1 MIKGKCKQKM
11 FILFKNLNI
20 RPAELE
26 NDQIKL
32 KTSRKKIHRKV
43 NMILEQLQSKISMYN
58 NCLHL
63 HKIAIE
69 ILNKI

>member
-1 MIKGKCKQKM
+1 MIK
-11 FILFKNLNI
+11 LNS
-20 RPAELE
+20 
-26 NDQIKL
+26 KL
-32 KTSRKKIHRKV
+32 VEEKKIHRKV

-69 ILNKI
+69 ILNNI